1 MPVRIFPISTI
12 DLYIS
17 VRLQSVKL
25 LTLIFCHFNK
35 FLCVFYYERFSNVDI
50 YFCLCMSGI
59 IKRVATYIYIY
70 ILCYSNINW
79 YQVEI
84 NIVLPLWTIYI
95 DKSHNDETTVERNI
109 HHCPCLRSLWW
120 SYFLWVFW
128 IYYGQDIFYTPLR
141 QILYKNIRRKI
152 SCSGFQLNIEIYRQR
167 FIYQQ

>member
-1 MPVRIFPISTI
+1 MYFIMSDFLMST
-12 DLYIS
+12 YTS
-17 VRLQSVKL
+17 VYV
-25 LTLIFCHFNK
+25 
-35 FLCVFYYERFSNVDI
+35 
-50 YFCLCMSGI
+50 CLASLKGWQH
-59 IKRVATYIYIY
+59 IYIY

-95 DKSHNDETTVERNI
+95 DKSHNDETTFERNI

-120 SYFLWVFW
+120 SYFIWVFW

-152 SCSGFQLNIEIYRQR
+152 SCSDFQLNIEIYRQR